1 MFSLQEVS
9 SMNNNEN
16 PSYYAI
22 IPANVR
28 YDKDLPAN
36 AKLLYGEITALC
48 NKEGYCWASND
59 YFANLYGV
67 SIRSV
72 KLWIK
77 SLSNKG
83 YINCQLIYKKGSKEV
98 EKRIIRLD
106 PVKKSSPPSEKNFTT
121 PSEKNCTDN
130 NTRMNN
136 TINNISSSK
145 DEGEKEAKEDKGT
158 NQNEELFNQ
167 FWEAYPKK
175 RDKQTS
181 RKAFTKLHVDV
192 KLFDKMMASLSQ
204 FKKSYDWQKNGGQF
218 IPYPSTWLNGRR
230 WEDELTTTSKP
241 QAHTEEK
248 KENTINNTKDKFSWL

>member
-1 MFSLQEVS
+1 
-9 SMNNNEN
+9 MNNNEN

-28 YDKDLPAN
+28 YDKDLPPN

-77 SLSNKG
+77 SLFNKG
-83 YINCQLIYKKGSKEV
+83 YINCELIYKKGSKEV
-98 EKRIIRLD
+98 EKRIIKIND
-106 PVKKSSPPSEKNFTT
+106 NPVKISSPPSEKNFTT

-130 NTRMNN
+130 NTRDNN
-136 TINNISSSK
+136 TNNIYISSSDDK
-145 DEGEKEAKEDKGT
+145 GIKEDVKSKKEQ
-158 NQNEELFNQ
+158 QNNELFDK

-181 RKAFTKLHVDV
+181 RKAFTKLNVDV
-192 KLFDKMMASLSQ
+192 KLFNHMMYSLSQ
-204 FKKSYDWQKNGGQF
+204 AKNSYDWQKNNGQY

-230 WEDELTTTSKP
+230 WEDELATVSQPQPHTS
-241 QAHTEEK
+241 EK
-248 KENTINNTKDKFSWL
+248 KQNEYNEPSKDFEWF

>member
-1 MFSLQEVS
+1 
-9 SMNNNEN
+9 MNNNEN

-28 YDKDLPAN
+28 YDKDLPPN

-77 SLSNKG
+77 SLFNKG
-83 YINCQLIYKKGSKEV
+83 YINCELIYKKGSKEV
-98 EKRIIRLD
+98 EKRIIKIND
-106 PVKKSSPPSEKNFTT
+106 NPVKISSPPSEKKFTT

-130 NTRMNN
+130 NTRDNN
-136 TINNISSSK
+136 TNNIYISSSDDK
-145 DEGEKEAKEDKGT
+145 GIKEDVKSKKEQ
-158 NQNEELFNQ
+158 QNNELFDK

-181 RKAFTKLHVDV
+181 RKAFTKLNVDD
-192 KLFDKMMASLSQ
+192 KLFNKMMASLSQ
-204 FKKSYDWQKNGGQF
+204 AKNSYDWQKNNGQY

-230 WEDELTTTSKP
+230 WEDELATVSQPQPHTS
-241 QAHTEEK
+241 EK
-248 KENTINNTKDKFSWL
+248 KESEYNEPSKDFEWF